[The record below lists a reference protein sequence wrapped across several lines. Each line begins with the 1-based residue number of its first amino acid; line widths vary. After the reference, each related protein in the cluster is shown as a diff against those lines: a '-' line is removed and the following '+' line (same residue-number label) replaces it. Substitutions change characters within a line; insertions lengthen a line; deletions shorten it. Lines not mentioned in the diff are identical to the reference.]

1 MALHPIVVVGDGIIE
16 IPKDLENDP
25 RFQKGAKLELVP
37 VEQEREPFSQPPK
50 GDWRRLRGI
59 FKDLDVNLNDE
70 LNKDRLAENAA
81 DYRMLNGD
89 SSTR

>member
-1 MALHPIVVVGDGIIE
+1 MAAHPIVVVGDGIIE
-16 IPKDLENDP
+16 IPTYLQQDP

-37 VEQEREPFSQPPK
+37 VEPATQSFGQPPK
-50 GDWRRLRGI
+50 GDWRRLRGM

-81 DYRMLNGD
+81 DDRMLNGN